1 MKAFRQVRTLA
12 TVIFTVIMTMTGA
25 AAQDLPRIAV
35 YVTGNVG
42 DDEKEALGTR
52 MLASLVN
59 SGRYKG
65 IERSDSFLAEIEK
78 EQVKQHSGDI
88 DDNQISAL
96 GRQFGVKFVCIA
108 AITPAF
114 GEFQVSARIVDVETA
129 QVEFIGESSGQLK
142 SMTDLERVSDK
153 VVENMFGE
161 KSAQTAKLAQQPKSE
176 SHKESS
182 GKPRIMDKKI
192 SLEIGGTLTF
202 GSADEDGQ
210 MKGDSGNT
218 ISFSDNYSGMGAG
231 FYLRGDFIYAEVV
244 YDLVGYGGGGNGMFG
259 VLGKYPVGND
269 VIKVFPLL
277 GLGGI
282 LVGSDEVAFAIDTA
296 TDGADGAYDGI
307 GHLGGGAVDITGLLI
322 GGRID
327 VGITEIVYLR
337 SEYLYCSDFNKHS
350 AMLFKIGGGLD
361 MGWGEKNQYYGR
373 IELMYNL
380 VRGTGNTED
389 KGDGD
394 LQDRGA
400 TATVKEHRV
409 DLRAGIGYKWG
420 GKKRVKE
427 Q

>member
-1 MKAFRQVRTLA
+1 MNRFWLVRTLA
-12 TVIFTVIMTMTGA
+12 VVMFTVIMAVAGA
-25 AAQDLPRIAV
+25 FAQDLPKIAV

-42 DDEKEALGTR
+42 GDEKEALGTR
-52 MLASLVN
+52 ILASLVN

-153 VVENMFGE
+153 VVENMFGG

-192 SLEIGGTLTF
+192 SLEIGGVFLPY
-202 GSADEDGQ
+202 SKYDYEYYEKNDNR
-210 MKGDSGNT
+210 SN
-218 ISFSDNYSGMGAG
+218 SDMGVG
-231 FYLRGDFIYAEVV
+231 GYLRIDLIYAEIAF
-244 YDLVGYGGGGNGMFG
+244 DIASGIKEEWGILMPE
-259 VLGKYPVGND
+259 VLGKYPIGND
-269 VIKVFPLL
+269 VIKVIPLVGIGQMNIL
-277 GLGGI
+277 YGAIVYPVILGGR
-282 LVGSDEVAFAIDTA
+282 L
-296 TDGADGAYDGI
+296 
-307 GHLGGGAVDITGLLI
+307 
-322 GGRID
+322 D
-327 VGITEIVYLR
+327 VGIAEIAYLR
-337 SEYLYCSDFNKHS
+337 SEYLYCFGYGSGMS
-350 AMLFKIGGGLD
+350 FKIGGGFDIGL
-361 MGWGEKNQYYGR
+361 GERKKFYIR
-373 IELMYNL
+373 PELMYSWI
-380 VRGTGNTED
+380 GAKYGED
-389 KGDGD
+389 QFASDERQYH
-394 LQDRGA
+394 L
-400 TATVKEHRV
+400 
-409 DLRAGIGYKWG
+409 DLRVGIGYKWG
-420 GKKRVKE
+420 GQKRVKE